1 MVTRGKHKNR
11 EVGLPSKRVGS
22 EGNPKKYDAMFPV
35 LIGISKRGVLAQQVE
50 STKSSSASSRPS
62 AKSIYNQRKQ
72 YAQTLSTV
80 NNGFHHRVEHL
91 ITCQLNNRLRNVQD
105 CLKHLTVLDAEGKV
119 WGQEMILQVQNAEL
133 VLTDLESR
141 DSLESIPLQ
150 NIESCHSVMGSQP
163 YNSIFVVTV
172 QNHGNTSIL
181 LFQSDEHPANILERN
196 LEKAL
201 TQGKEVQ
208 QNKDDFRNKLQNTL
222 TLQNEFNERSP
233 SPQTI
238 QSIDS
243 PKLERPER
251 QTPQGTPISQRRFE
265 PGPTVYQ
272 APPIL
277 NQMAD
282 IDRDIEVL
290 NHVLADIEMFVEK
303 LSQEKKKKKGK
314 STISESH
321 FIDCFQKIKYGFNIM
336 AKVQN
341 HMSQPTA
348 PELVHILMDILPTI
362 LSKCPRK
369 DTANNVLSPFLTQ
382 RAILLLSSCVTD
394 KERKLWESLGDS
406 WIRTREDWPNGKD
419 VPPYVPTFSDGWF
432 PPSTPSS
439 NGQLEVQQSSKTPP
453 MNRNSQPDQM
463 KVAYD
468 FEARNEREL
477 SVKTGDSVKV
487 LDQTRQWWMVENIQG
502 QRGFVPNNIL
512 ESANNNKQVQI
523 KEVNLQ
529 ESSTPEEVTKW
540 LKDKGFSRITVKCL
554 GVLRGNQLLDL
565 TQEDLKAVCPE
576 ECARVYSELNGVRAS
591 LGI

>member
-1 MVTRGKHKNR
+1 MDQDFKSRI
-11 EVGLPSKRVGS
+11 E
-22 EGNPKKYDAMFPV
+22 
-35 LIGISKRGVLAQQVE
+35 GVLAQQVE

-80 NNGFHHRVEHL
+80 NSGFHHRVEHL

-119 WGQEMILQVQNAEL
+119 WGQEMILQ
-133 VLTDLESR
+133 
-141 DSLESIPLQ
+141 
-150 NIESCHSVMGSQP
+150 
-163 YNSIFVVTV
+163 
-172 QNHGNTSIL
+172 
-181 LFQSDEHPANILERN
+181 ANILERN